1 MTATL
6 GLPQGEPSAARAPA
20 TLQRQQL
27 RSDDLDEVRA
37 WTMRDSGW
45 HSRVAQGR
53 GRLGFEATVAYGD
66 AIHVGW
72 FRVSLAQCLRGS
84 TPRQCLHL
92 PSTGASRYTF
102 GREAVEVGPGQAILL
117 PRDWQHTRT
126 SEPTAMAGLAIDED
140 AWQRELRGRDPNF
153 DPNDTVHP
161 RVFDLGAAAQV
172 PLRRAIDELL
182 AVAADAAAPPAQRAL
197 AEAAFI
203 DALAAALGRAAAWV
217 RTPSIAAQRLA
228 DLEQW
233 IDAHLHKPI
242 TLGSLCKVAGVGGRS
257 LQSTF
262 FARRGMSPMR
272 FVTERRLSAARR
284 ELEDAGR
291 RTSVSEVALGN
302 GIAHLGR
309 FAIEYRQVFGET
321 PSQTLARRR

>member
-6 GLPQGEPSAARAPA
+6 GIPQGDPSAARAPA
-20 TLQRQQL
+20 TLQRQQF
-27 RSDDLDEVRA
+27 RSDDPDEVRA

-53 GRLGFEATVAYGD
+53 GRFGFEATVAYGD

-102 GREAVEVGPGQAILL
+102 GREAVEVGPGQVILL
-117 PRDWQHTRT
+117 PRDWEHTRC
-126 SEPTAMAGLAIDED
+126 SEPTAMTGLAIDED
-140 AWQRELRGRDPNF
+140 AWHRELRSRDPKL

-161 RVFDLGAAAQV
+161 RVFDLGATAPV
-172 PLRRAIDELL
+172 PLRRAIDELI
-182 AVAADAAAPPAQRAL
+182 AVAADPAAPATQRSL
-197 AEAAFI
+197 AEASFI
-203 DALAAALGRAAAWV
+203 GALAAALRQAAAWAHV
-217 RTPSIAAQRLA
+217 PAIAARRLA
-228 DLEQW
+228 DVEQW
-233 IDAHLHKPI
+233 IDTHLHEPI
-242 TLGSLCKVAGVGGRS
+242 TLGRLCQVAGIGGRS
-257 LQSTF
+257 LQLAF

-272 FVTERRLSAARR
+272 FVTERRLRAARR

-302 GIAHLGR
+302 GFAHLGR